1 MALTDGPSVVIPFDA
16 HRRVVDWNQS
26 GFQVGGLPFGQIQIA
41 QRTAEIGLV
50 RHGRVDFIR
59 TPETG
64 IRFQV
69 LDLVQGGLI
78 LRFRDEIGARRDVNV
93 QRGPTAAQLVGRLDR
108 VLAGIFRIDAQYV
121 QGCETEIVDRAEA
134 MPSRQSLSIVE
145 PFDLRGKCRLRNLP
159 GKR

>member
-26 GFQVGGLPFGQIQIA
+26 GFQVGGLRDCGFQVG
-41 QRTAEIGLV
+41 GV
-50 RHGRVDFIR
+50 HFVR

-69 LDLVQGGLI
+69 LDLVQGGLM
-78 LRFRDEIGARRDVNV
+78 LRFRNQIGARRDVDV
-93 QRGPTAAQLVGRLDR
+93 QRGRTAAQLVGRLDR

-121 QGCETEIVDRAEA
+121 QGGETEIVDRAEA